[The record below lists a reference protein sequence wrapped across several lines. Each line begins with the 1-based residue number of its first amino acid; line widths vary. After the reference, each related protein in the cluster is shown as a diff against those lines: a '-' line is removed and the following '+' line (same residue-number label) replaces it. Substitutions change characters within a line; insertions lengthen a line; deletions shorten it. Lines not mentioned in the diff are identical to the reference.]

1 MNQAE
6 NNPVKGY
13 HGLFTPLRAGKLLM
27 KNRMVALP
35 VHTGF
40 AHTDGHV
47 SSWMIDFY
55 TRLAES
61 GVAMVIVANTAVSWD
76 GIVTVFNLRAD
87 QNQFIPGLA
96 RLATAIKKTGAL
108 ACLQLNHA
116 GRFARTRQPLLPSPI
131 TRSNLSFNIESLKE
145 FMEFFPFEK
154 RFNLTRY
161 LINQVKTW
169 RRPMTQEDR
178 DRVIKDFSAAA
189 FRACEAGFD
198 MVELH
203 GANGYLLC
211 QYLSGFTNQIE
222 IGFGGDFTR
231 RTAFPLAVIQAVKK
245 KLPQNFPLGFRLLLH
260 EWVPG
265 GIDLT
270 EALAFAQIL
279 ENQGID
285 YISASVSTY
294 NSLFAR
300 DVLKKMDLPAYLAQD
315 MARLTAQVTIPT
327 IMAGRITTP
336 WVAEKLIQ
344 EGTTDLI
351 GLGRPLRTDPGW
363 VAKAKNP
370 GQKIIECINC
380 NACLKRVVLE
390 KGFNCIRWPKLRR
403 QRTDL
408 AHKLLTRN
416 DRVLWIIADIKD
428 IQIFQNSLALLI
440 QRKKQ
445 DSYPKIIFLQ
455 EAMEDQSFLSL
466 RQNFIHWIQTRLD
479 LLGFSSS
486 PRCTIVRE
494 SKNNWEKAVS
504 LEINQG
510 NYGRIFT
517 CSNPFQPWRER
528 LLYNQREKVMIHL
541 GTHPHPQSVLV
552 PIDLSDTT
560 LLVMKFLEKTE
571 KTKFTF
577 HFVHVMTHPTGIEIQ
592 QWNELKHIA
601 EFNGDIPLD
610 LIFTRTTVVSA
621 LVKLI
626 ETQKYGTLVMGKR
639 GLSNIKRWLLGS
651 VSAGVLR
658 ALTDQSLI
666 LID

>member
-1 MNQAE
+1 M
-6 NNPVKGY
+6 
-13 HGLFTPLRAGKLLM
+13 M
-27 KNRMVALP
+27 KNRLVALP

-40 AHTDGHV
+40 ALADGHV
-47 SSWMIDFY
+47 SSWMVDFY
-55 TRLAES
+55 SQLADS

-76 GIVTVFNLRAD
+76 GIVTLFNLRAD
-87 QNQFIPGLA
+87 QEQFIPGLA
-96 RLATAIKKTGAL
+96 RLAEAIKQTGAL

-116 GRFARTRQPLLPSPI
+116 GRFARTPQPLLPSPI
-131 TRSNLSFNIESLKE
+131 THSNLSFNIESLKQ

-161 LINQVKTW
+161 LINQVKSW
-169 RRPMTQEDR
+169 RRPMTREDR
-178 DRVIKDFSAAA
+178 DRVIEDFSAAA
-189 FRACEAGFD
+189 LRACEAGFD

-211 QYLSGFTNQIE
+211 QYLSSFTNQIE
-222 IGFGGDFTR
+222 DSFGGDFTR

-245 KLPQNFPLGFRLLLH
+245 KLPPNFPLGFRLLLH

-279 ENQGID
+279 EKEGIA
-285 YISASVSTY
+285 YVSASVSTY

-300 DVLKKMDLPAYLAQD
+300 DVLKKMDRPAYLAQD
-315 MARLTAQVTIPT
+315 MARLTAQVMIPT

-344 EGTTDLI
+344 DRTTDLI
-351 GLGRPLRTDPGW
+351 GLGRPLRTDLGW
-363 VAKAKNP
+363 VEKAKNP
-370 GQKIIECINC
+370 GRKIIECINC

-408 AHKLLTRN
+408 AHKLLARN
-416 DRVLWIIADIKD
+416 DRVLWIIADIQD
-428 IQIFQNSLALLI
+428 IQIFQNSLALLV
-440 QRKKQ
+440 QQKQ
-445 DSYPKIIFLQ
+445 QGSSPKIIFLQ
-455 EAMEDQSFLSL
+455 EAMEDQAFHLF

-486 PRCTIVRE
+486 PRYTIVRE
-494 SKNNWEKAVS
+494 PRDNWEKAVS
-504 LEINQG
+504 LEIKQG
-510 NYGRIFT
+510 SYGRIFT
-517 CSNPFQPWRER
+517 GSNPLQPWRER
-528 LLYNQREKVMIHL
+528 LLYNQQGKVMVHL
-541 GTHPHPQSVLV
+541 GTQDHPHRVLV
-552 PIDLSDTT
+552 AIDLSEAS
-560 LLVMKFLEKTE
+560 LLILKFLEKTE
-571 KTKFTF
+571 RSWVNFD
-577 HFVHVMTHPTGIEIQ
+577 FVHVMTHPTGLEVQ

-601 EFNGDIPLD
+601 EFNENIPIELV
-610 LIFTRTTVVSA
+610 FTRTEVTSA
-621 LVKLI
+621 LIKLV
-626 ETQKYGTLVMGKR
+626 ETRKYGTLVMGKR
-639 GLSNIKRWLLGS
+639 GLSGIKRWLLGS